1 MGKYTSV
8 NRRAEVPR
16 DRGVHPVM
24 RGIGCVMIAVVPILS
39 YGLAILMV
47 NFWLLR
53 GLPLP
58 KEWLGYMEIPPLL
71 YKVSGLTVILD
82 FLGRQY
88 NLVANLVFAFTIAV
102 IIGGIM
108 SIIFGYI
115 FRMFGPPE
123 YGPLDAPPPRIKVK
137 RYKR

>member
-1 MGKYTSV
+1 MGKYTSQS
-8 NRRAEVPR
+8 RRAEVPR
-16 DRGVHPVM
+16 DRGVHPVI
-24 RGIGCVMIAVVPILS
+24 RGFGCIALAIIPMLS
-39 YGLAILMV
+39 YGLAILAV
-47 NFWLLR
+47 NLWLSR

-58 KEWLGYMEIPPLL
+58 PAWLGYIEIHPLL
-71 YKVSGLTVILD
+71 YRLSGLTVILN
-82 FLGRQY
+82 FIGNQL
-88 NLVANLVFAFTIAV
+88 NLVANLVFAFAIAV

-115 FRMFGPPE
+115 FKMFGPPQ

>member
-1 MGKYTSV
+1 MGKYTSLS
-8 NRRAEVPR
+8 RKAEVPR

-24 RGIGCVMIAVVPILS
+24 RGIGCIMIAIIPLLS
-39 YGLAILMV
+39 YGLSVITV
-47 NFWLLR
+47 NLWLLR

-58 KEWLGYMEIPPLL
+58 DGWVGYITINPIL
-71 YKVSGLTVILD
+71 YRLAGLRVILD
-82 FLGRQY
+82 FLGSQY
-88 NLVANLVFAFTIAV
+88 NLVANLVFAFAIAI

-115 FRMFGPPE
+115 FRMFGPPR
-123 YGPLDAPPPRIKVK
+123 YGPLDAPPPRVKTK

>member
-1 MGKYTSV
+1 MGKYTSL
-8 NRRAEVPR
+8 NRKEEVAR
-16 DRGVHPVM
+16 NRGVHPVM
-24 RGIGCVMIAVVPILS
+24 RGFGCIMLAIVPFLS

-47 NFWLLR
+47 NQWLLR

-58 KEWLGYMEIPPLL
+58 PNWLGYVEFHPLL
-71 YKVSGLTVILD
+71 YRISGLIVILN
-82 FLGRQY
+82 FLASQY
-88 NLVANLVFAFTIAV
+88 NLVANLVFTFAIAI

-115 FRMFGPPE
+115 FRVFGPPQ